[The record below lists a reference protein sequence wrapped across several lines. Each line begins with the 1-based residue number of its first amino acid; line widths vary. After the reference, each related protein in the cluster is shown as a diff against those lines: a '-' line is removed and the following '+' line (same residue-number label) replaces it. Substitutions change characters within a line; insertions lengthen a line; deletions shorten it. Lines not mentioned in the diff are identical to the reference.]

1 VKDSEARLSNL
12 PSGFLV
18 VLLALSVFSL
28 VTFPFALTSAESGA
42 SVPSYVF
49 KGAYAVYELNYS
61 SYNISGGVVFQITSV
76 NVSAGTFKV
85 FVSFTGDLSLMEQPG
100 SYTANFSTL
109 YPLPAVNS
117 SSLEMLNE
125 GRVPPI
131 FNGSIVTPNVYAE
144 VPAGRF
150 EADEVYFAAA
160 NATVWVDRG
169 NGLILK
175 EIGGSDESP
184 LATFELGLEK
194 TNMMQ
199 SGSILTSP
207 YFYLAVGLAAVAVV
221 LVVIVLLAG
230 RGAKPMG
237 GTARGQPSPSS
248 GPVSPPSLAQV
259 PINRRPT
266 PTRRTAAK
274 SHVSDRG
281 SLRRFFGFKGFVFA
295 PEISKGA
302 PRSCWWG
309 FNSTALRR
317 KISPP
322 KLPLQGKV
330 RR

>member
-1 VKDSEARLSNL
+1 MGSSAACLKPRTRPYFVKDSEARLSNL

-49 KGAYAVYELNYS
+49 KGAYAVYESNYS
-61 SYNISGGVVFQITSV
+61 FYNISGNVVFQITSV

-85 FVSFTGDLSLMEQPG
+85 FVSFTGDLSLIEQPR

-160 NATVWVDRG
+160 NTTVWVDRG

-175 EIGGSDESP
+175 EIEGSAESP
-184 LATFELGLEK
+184 LATFELEK

-221 LVVIVLLAG
+221 LAVIVLLAG

-248 GPVSPPSLAQV
+248 GPVSPPSPGADKSSSDSYKMTRSQGL
-259 PINRRPT
+259 RERP
-266 PTRRTAAK
+266 
-274 SHVSDRG
+274 
-281 SLRRFFGFKGFVFA
+281 RFFASLLRVQGFCFCA
-295 PEISKGA
+295 
-302 PRSCWWG
+302 
-309 FNSTALRR
+309 
-317 KISPP
+317 
-322 KLPLQGKV
+322 
-330 RR
+330 